1 MKWLETESIEYTLS
15 VPSEE
20 NADAN
25 LYPSPIR
32 ALNMLSASERR
43 YKKSRQLIDVVGML
57 NPFATWVNPRALTS
71 GGPR

>member
-1 MKWLETESIEYTLS
+1 MKWLETEAIEYTLR

-25 LYPSPIR
+25 LHPSPML
-32 ALNMLSASERR
+32 AMNVLSASERR

-57 NPFATWVNPRALTS
+57 NPVAKWVNPRGLTS
-71 GGPR
+71 RGPR

>member
-1 MKWLETESIEYTLS
+1 MKWLETEAIEYTLL

-25 LYPSPIR
+25 LHPSPML
-32 ALNMLSASERR
+32 ALNVLSASERR

-57 NPFATWVNPRALTS
+57 NPVAKWVNRRGLTS
-71 GGPR
+71 RGPR

>member
-1 MKWLETESIEYTLS
+1 MKWLETEAIEYTLR

-25 LYPSPIR
+25 LHPSPML
-32 ALNMLSASERR
+32 ALNVLSASERR

-57 NPFATWVNPRALTS
+57 NPVAKWVNPRGLTS
-71 GGPR
+71 RGPR

>member
-43 YKKSRQLIDVVGML
+43 YKESRQLIDVVGML
-57 NPFATWVNPRALTS
+57 NPVATWVNPRGLTS
-71 GGPR
+71 RGPR

>member
-1 MKWLETESIEYTLS
+1 VKWLETEAIEYTLR

-25 LYPSPIR
+25 LHPSPML
-32 ALNMLSASERR
+32 ALNVLSASERR

-57 NPFATWVNPRALTS
+57 NPVAKWVNPRGLTS
-71 GGPR
+71 RGPR

>member
-1 MKWLETESIEYTLS
+1 MKWLETEAIEYTLR

-25 LYPSPIR
+25 LHPSPML
-32 ALNMLSASERR
+32 ALNVLSASERR

-57 NPFATWVNPRALTS
+57 NPVAKWVKPRGLTS
-71 GGPR
+71 RGPR